1 MNITAALHRAVHGF
15 AAGPAGLAAL
25 MNMSVNSLL
34 HKVNPTDRTAHCSP
48 EQLVQVCA
56 FTGDYTPLHALC
68 ANLSHQA
75 MPLLPL
81 GDVPCAQELA
91 SAMKEAADVFVRASA
106 LLQQGRPPTAN
117 ELAGLQREVL
127 ESNTAMA
134 QLMAHL
140 LAQHDAAK
148 PKL

>member
-15 AAGPAGLAAL
+15 AGGPAGLAAL
-25 MNMSVNSLL
+25 MGISVNSLL
-34 HKVNPTDRTAHCSP
+34 HKVSPTDHTAHCSP
-48 EQLVQVCA
+48 EQVVQICA
-56 FTGDYTPLHALC
+56 FTGDYGPLYALC

-91 SAMKEAADVFVRASA
+91 SAMKEAADVFVKASS
-106 LLQQGRPPTAN
+106 LLQAGRAPTGN
-117 ELAGLQREVL
+117 EITALQREVL
-127 ESNTAMA
+127 EANTAMG

-140 LAQHDAAK
+140 VQEHEASK
-148 PKL
+148 PKA